1 MQGYCILKYKKNQ
14 LFEQVTQ
21 EIMQESRFD
30 RFENTCFQPVITEPG
45 MFSLPI
51 WFMIW

>member
-1 MQGYCILKYKKNQ
+1 MQKYCILKCEKNR
-14 LFEQVTQ
+14 LVEQVTQ
-21 EIMQESRFD
+21 AIMQESRFG
-30 RFENTCFQPVITEPG
+30 RFEKACFQPVITEPG